1 MHDETAKTYKTK
13 ENMKENKTFKSF
25 RTTLFEGKDD
35 ISEEKKMVKIKLN
48 PKKKIGY
55 QITDVG
61 PGGKQTVSKSENFPK
76 TKTVKE
82 DAEHHTLIEAG
93 QAKLER
99 MRKSHRRAWARGD
112 TEKKDAMGVAT
123 YDKQT
128 KEDEKD
134 KQRVGSIF
142 GMRKSRLLKK
152 NRVSESTISEKKVL
166 SPILP
171 VSHSKV
177 LASSTP
183 MRLGKGRP
191 TGDVS
196 EELVGG
202 QKRLDVNKNKRL
214 DAQDFKILRAKK
226 PVKEESDREAEAR
239 HKRLLKMD
247 ILGTFGDRDLRD
259 RIRANREAKKA
270 KKIKKP

>member
-99 MRKSHRRAWARGD
+99 MRKSHRRAWVRGD

-202 QKRLDVNKNKRL
+202 QKRLDVNKHQRL

>member
-1 MHDETAKTYKTK
+1 
-13 ENMKENKTFKSF
+13 MKENKTFKSF

-123 YDKQT
+123 YNKQT

-152 NRVSESTISEKKVL
+152 S
-166 SPILP
+166 
-171 VSHSKV
+171 
-177 LASSTP
+177 
-183 MRLGKGRP
+183 RP
-191 TGDVS
+191 TGAVS